1 MNKISQ
7 LFLGRI
13 LAETKL
19 DSDRIKIRL
28 VFNLSLIYLFV
39 LLIPIPIY
47 ISIITVP
54 QLAVSLFGISGALA
68 TLFTLKYFRSYV
80 KASIVYCVIGFLS
93 NFLSIIAYG
102 NGKLDLVMF
111 PWFIAHALFAFL
123 TIGKRFGLGMLV
135 AALFAGFSIQFIH
148 TLPIWNIIKGTIPQN
163 PYDVV
168 SSNFMVF
175 LFIYLI
181 IDKFIQ
187 IHNNA
192 TQQALTSFHIEK
204 EYLEL
209 QKENEINIRSGKQKE
224 QFLANMSH
232 EVRTPMNSIIG
243 LTNLLLKSPNFN
255 EKETKFLNAI
265 SINSKSLLSL
275 INDILDFSK
284 IDAGKFELSTNTFI
298 LQEMFDDIEQSFL
311 FLIQEKNLNF
321 SIELDKNIPKV
332 IIADQVRINQ
342 VFTNLIS
349 NAIKFTDNGSI
360 FVKVNLKQ
368 QLEDIL
374 IVECSV
380 KDTGVGISKENHKKI
395 FETFYQVQNSEEK
408 KQIGTGLGLSIVKN
422 IIEKMDGN
430 IHVESEVNKGTEFIF
445 QLQLAY

>member
-1 MNKISQ
+1 VNKISQ

-13 LAETKL
+13 LAETQL

-39 LLIPIPIY
+39 LLLPIPIY
-47 ISIITVP
+47 VSIISVP
-54 QLAVSLFGISGALA
+54 QLVVSLFGVSGALA
-68 TLFTLKYFRSYV
+68 TLFTLKYSRSYV
-80 KASIVYCVIGFLS
+80 KASVVYCVIGFLS

-123 TIGKRFGLGMLV
+123 TIGKRFGLGMLI
-135 AALFAGFSIQFIH
+135 ATLFAGVSIQFIH
-148 TLPIWNIIKGTIPQN
+148 TLPIWDVVKGTIPQN
-163 PYDVV
+163 PFDVV
-168 SSNFMVF
+168 SSNFLVF

-181 IDKFIQ
+181 IDKFLQ

-192 TQQALTSFHIEK
+192 THQALTSFHIEK

-209 QKENEINIRSGKQKE
+209 QKENEVNIRTARQKE

-265 SINSKSLLSL
+265 SINSKSLLNL

-284 IDAGKFELSTNTFI
+284 IDSGKFELSIKPFV
-298 LQEMFDDIEQSFL
+298 LKDMFDDIEQSFL
-311 FLIQEKNLNF
+311 FLVQEKDLYF
-321 SIELDKNIPKV
+321 SIELDKNIPT
-332 IIADQVRINQ
+332 IILADQVRLNQ

-349 NAIKFTDNGSI
+349 NAIKFTEKGGVS
-360 FVKVNLKQ
+360 VTVNLKQ
-368 QLEDIL
+368 QEEDYLLLE
-374 IVECSV
+374 CRV
-380 KDTGVGISKENHKKI
+380 KDTGIGISQTNHTKI
-395 FETFYQVQNSEEK
+395 FETFYQVSNPEVK
-408 KQIGTGLGLSIVKN
+408 KQVGTGLGLSIVKN
-422 IIEKMDGN
+422 IIEKMNGT
-430 IHVESEVNKGTEFIF
+430 IYVESEVNKGSEFIF
-445 QLQLAY
+445 QLKVAY